1 MLEIRPIEASDYN
14 SIVNILNPFIENT
27 AVTFDTSPYTVES
40 RQSWFNQFRQTGRH
54 QCLVAEAAGSIVG
67 YANSSALR
75 PKAAYD
81 TSVEVSIYRAPN
93 YREPG
98 LGTLLYQAL
107 FDRLSEEDV
116 HRAHAVITL
125 PNDASVAL
133 HKKMG
138 FYDVGVLNEA
148 GRKFGQFHS
157 VLWMEKKL
165 A

>member
-1 MLEIRPIEASDYN
+1 MKYAIFGDIHANLEAFD
-14 SIVNILNPFIENT
+14 
-27 AVTFDTSPYTVES
+27 AVLEHAEQQGCTEHVC
-40 RQSWFNQFRQTGRH
+40 TGD
-54 QCLVAEAAGSIVG
+54 IVG
-67 YANSSALR
+67 YANSGALR

-81 TSVEVSIYRAPN
+81 TSVEVSIYRAPG

-148 GRKFGQFHS
+148 GRKFGRFHS

-165 A
+165 S